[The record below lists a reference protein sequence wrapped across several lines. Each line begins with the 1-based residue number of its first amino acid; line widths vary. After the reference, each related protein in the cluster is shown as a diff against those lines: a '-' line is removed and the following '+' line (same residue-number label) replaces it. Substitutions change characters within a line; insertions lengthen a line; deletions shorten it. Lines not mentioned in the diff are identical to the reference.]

1 MTPRIL
7 QFVFV
12 CSGLALP
19 AGAVT
24 YDYYLQVAGV
34 PQAGVAGWTATW
46 TSDTLAVP
54 LCSSSSSV
62 VSPVLVGAPIPGYPA
77 AIAFCSDFPGPPIP
91 NGPTVVIA
99 NWVKSV
105 GAEVDYVLGFSN
117 VTPPTTTGVFTT
129 TGGFNLDAGGIQVGS
144 FDTTATLTIT
154 KAISWPPVPRWV
166 GSLIRASLSVAGPV
180 TPLPGTPVEAIVG
193 FIDVNGN
200 PIGQFPPVPVIPGQ
214 VASFELGPGT
224 SPVAFGQHTQ
234 VIPVVSAPP
243 GQILPPLQLTVEV
256 LDTLTGFGAV
266 LATST
271 GLSPPP
277 GSLAPQ
283 GLAGGQTMR
292 LTATAFPPNPCNAAL
307 SFANSQGVAIGP
319 ALTVTL
325 SPGQSKSLDLTSA
338 MLNVGFG
345 KSVEV
350 QPMVALQQPIS
361 AAAVLGSACMVASDV
376 FDPVLGRTWTYQIA
390 AVQ

>member
-1 MTPRIL
+1 MTRRML
-7 QFVFV
+7 QIVFV
-12 CSGLALP
+12 CSGFALP

-34 PQAGVAGWTATW
+34 PEAGVAGWTATW
-46 TSDTLAVP
+46 TSNTLNIP
-54 LCSSSSSV
+54 LCTSGGV
-62 VSPVLVGAPIPGYPA
+62 VSPFLVGAPIPGYPA

-117 VTPPTTTGVFTT
+117 TTPPTTTGVFTA
-129 TGGFNLDAGGIQVGS
+129 TGGFNLDVGGIQVGS
-144 FDTTATLTIT
+144 FSTTATLTIT
-154 KAISWPPVPRWV
+154 KAISWPPVPRWL
-166 GSLIRASLSVAGPV
+166 GSLIRASLTVAGPV

-200 PIGQFPPVPVIPGQ
+200 PIGQFPPSLIVPGQ
-214 VASFELGPGT
+214 VTSFELAPGT
-224 SPVAFGQHTQ
+224 SPVALGQHTE
-234 VIPVVSAPP
+234 VVPVVSAPP

-256 LDTLTGFGAV
+256 LDSLTGFGAF

-277 GSLAPQ
+277 TSLAPQ
-283 GLAGGQTMR
+283 GVAAGQIMR
-292 LTATAFPPNPCNAAL
+292 LTATAFPPNPCYAAL
-307 SFANSQGVAIGP
+307 SFANNQGVAVGP
-319 ALTVTL
+319 SMAVTL
-325 SPGQSKSLDLTSA
+325 SPGQSQSIELTSA
-338 MLNVGFG
+338 MLNAPLG

-390 AVQ
+390 NVQ